1 MSVSWTVTATN
12 QLVAIRDFL
21 ARTSPGYAQ
30 VVAANII
37 AKANQLNGMPLL
49 GAEVPEYADPNLREV
64 YEHPYRILYRVDG
77 PDVHIVAVIHSS
89 RRMPLRPPN

>member
-1 MSVSWTVTATN
+1 MSVLWTVTATN
-12 QLVAIRDFL
+12 QLVAVRDFF

-30 VVAANII
+30 VVAAHII
-37 AKANQLNGMPLL
+37 ARADQLNGQPLL
-49 GAEVPEYADPNLREV
+49 GAEVPEYGDPNLREV

-77 PDVHIVAVIHSS
+77 PDVRIVAVIHSS